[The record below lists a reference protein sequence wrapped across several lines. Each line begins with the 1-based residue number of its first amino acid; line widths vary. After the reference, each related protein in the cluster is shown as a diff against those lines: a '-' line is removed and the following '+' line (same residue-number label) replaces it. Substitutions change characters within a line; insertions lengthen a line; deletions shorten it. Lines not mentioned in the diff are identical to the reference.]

1 MVKCSKCGVEIADSF
16 DMCPNC
22 GNDLTKNESKEMND
36 NVCVE
41 CGSEIKEGLK
51 FCTTCGAK
59 IKQKVKKTVCK
70 NCGAE
75 FDEEM
80 DFCSQCGADL
90 SQKQESANHKCPN
103 CGVSID
109 EDTAFCQECGFKIR
123 ETGNNPPKVTQ
134 NNVGQSFLDK
144 VNIHVIIKPA
154 ILSLVIAIILS
165 LIGLLIGFSWF
176 SFVIAIILS
185 VGFFAAVIDNEANA
199 IVFGLIVGLILGI
212 LETPLVEFMYG
223 ALVAGIYEG
232 FFGGH
237 LILLIVLGII
247 IAYVSNVYLKDNI
260 QPIADN
266 FKGFL

>member
-16 DMCPNC
+16 KLCPNC
-22 GNDLTKNESKEMND
+22 GNDLTKNESKEVDD

-51 FCTTCGAK
+51 FCPTCGTE
-59 IKQKVKKTVCK
+59 IKQKVKKTICS

-90 SQKQESANHKCPN
+90 SQKQGLVGRKCPN
-103 CGVSID
+103 CGVAIGD
-109 EDTAFCQECGFKIR
+109 DTAFCQECRFKIK
-123 ETGNNPPKVTQ
+123 ENGNAPQNIAQ
-134 NNVGQSFLDK
+134 NNVSQSFLDK
-144 VNIHVIIKPA
+144 INLAVIIKPA

-185 VGFFAAVIDNEANA
+185 VGFFAGVIDNEANA
-199 IVFGLIVGLILGI
+199 IVFGLIIGLILGI

-223 ALVAGIYEG
+223 ALVAGVYEG

-237 LILLIVLGII
+237 LVLLIVLGVI